1 MAERSNMLGTITDG
15 AGSER
20 ARGPRAWFAQALLYA
35 LFALV
40 IGVFSH
46 WPSYRHLAPDTA
58 LIKLSLVHA
67 GKPIGE
73 CRERSTEELAA
84 LPPNMRAPTVCPRER
99 SPVTVE
105 LDIDEAAAVRLE
117 ARPAGLRRDG
127 ASAVY
132 RRLTVPAGERLIAV
146 RLHDDVRHDG
156 FTHSLQRRVVLS
168 PAQVL
173 VIDFDA
179 ERGGIIL
186 Q

>member
-1 MAERSNMLGTITDG
+1 MPRGW
-15 AGSER
+15 R
-20 ARGPRAWFAQALLYA
+20 ARAGQALLYG
-35 LFALV
+35 LFALD

-46 WPSYRHLAPDTA
+46 WPPYRHLPPDTA

-67 GKPIGE
+67 GKPVGD
-73 CRERSTEELAA
+73 CRARTPEELAR
-84 LPPNMRAPTVCPRER
+84 LPPNMRAPMSCPRER

-105 LDIDEAAAVRLE
+105 HDIDG
-117 ARPAGLRRDG
+117 RPAARAEAPPSGLSRDG

-132 RRLTVPAGERLIAV
+132 RRLTVDAGERLIHV
-146 RLHDDVRHDG
+146 RLRDDVRSEA
-156 FTHSLQRRVVLS
+156 FTHTLERRVSLA

-179 ERGGIIL
+179 EKGGITL